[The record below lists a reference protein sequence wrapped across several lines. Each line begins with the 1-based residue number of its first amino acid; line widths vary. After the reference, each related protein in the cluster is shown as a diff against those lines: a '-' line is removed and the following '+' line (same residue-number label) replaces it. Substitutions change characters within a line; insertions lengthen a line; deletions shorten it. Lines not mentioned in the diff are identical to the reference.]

1 MSTTQHVADL
11 FIIEAPGKARQLETI
26 LANLGLDARVQATK
40 GHLMS
45 MPGRLTPIG
54 LDRSMRDFARAPLD
68 PPIAHRIREEV
79 AKAGRVVIDNAADA
93 EGDVN
98 AWDVAEPIRV
108 LNPAPV
114 RERLR
119 GLVAESIREA

>member
-54 LDRSMRDFARAPLD
+54 IDRSMRAFARAPLD
-68 PPIAHRIREEV
+68 PTLAHRIRAEA
-79 AKAGRVVIDNAADA
+79 AKAGRVVIATAADA
-93 EGDVN
+93 EGAVM
-98 AWDVAEPIRV
+98 AWDVAGLLRDRTPNQEEARV
-108 LNPAPV
+108 GTACV
-114 RERLR
+114 SR
-119 GLVAESIREA
+119 